1 MTDIK
6 KFLQE
11 NFVKF
16 IDFRFTDLV
25 GNTHSVT
32 YNVNEVNIEAGTK
45 ISFQEGVE
53 LIPDMQTIFCDPF
66 CTQPTAVILCN
77 FKNCHLHDSRSVTKR
92 AYDYLFSTKI
102 VHEAEFGFEIG
113 FSILDEEEL
122 QASKAKNSNGE
133 LISTVDTLF
142 DLRSETLLMMMEAGI
157 EKPLYHKKISPCQ
170 GLVGVSS
177 GSILNGAD
185 NIQKSKHII
194 YNIAHSYGKTATFS
208 SKQNESN
215 NLCLYHSL
223 SKDNDNLFDYLYY
236 VGGIKKHIKVINAYT
251 NSTVDSYKRSIE
263 LPTVLPQLKQ
273 IKISFSDPF
282 ANPYL
287 YLAAIFMA
295 GLDGI
300 QNKIDPDKVEIYP
313 ACSLNGALDSLD
325 KDREFLLKG
334 RVFTN
339 ELIDQYIKM
348 KREKIKKISI
358 ITS

>member
-11 NFVKF
+11 NSVKF

-25 GNTHSVT
+25 GHTHSVA
-32 YNVNEVNIEAGTK
+32 YNVNKVNIEAGAK

-66 CTQPTAVILCN
+66 CAQPTAVMLCSSEN
-77 FKNCHLHDSRSVTKR
+77 FHLHDSRSVTKR
-92 AYDYLFSTKI
+92 AYDYLLSTKI

-113 FSILDEEEL
+113 FSILDEEKL
-122 QASKAKNSNGE
+122 KAN
-133 LISTVDTLF
+133 VDTLF

-170 GLVGVSS
+170 GLVRVSS
-177 GSILNGAD
+177 SSILNGAD

-194 YNIAHSYGKTATFS
+194 YSVAHSYGKTATFS

-223 SKDNDNLFDYLYY
+223 SKDNDSLFEKSEDYSHYI
-236 VGGIKKHIKVINAYT
+236 GGIKKHIRAINAYA
-251 NSTVDSYKRSIE
+251 NSTADSYKGSIE
-263 LPTVLPQLKQ
+263 LPCFLPQFKQ
-273 IKISFSDPF
+273 IKIPFSDPF

-287 YLAAIFMA
+287 YLAAILMA

-300 QNKIDPDKVEIYP
+300 QNKIDPNKIAIQP
-313 ACSLNGALDSLD
+313 ACSLNEALDSLD
-325 KDREFLLKG
+325 RGREFLLKEK
-334 RVFTN
+334 VFTN
-339 ELIDQYIKM
+339 ELIDKYIKI
-348 KREKIKKISI
+348 KRKEIKKI
-358 ITS
+358 